1 MPEKDT
7 IYLNYENYKDFSFR
21 FMKLSYELFINNSY
35 IVVSI
40 LILILLSSAH
50 NIVTTILVL
59 IACIYIYLGIFT
71 DFRKASD
78 TIDYGILLTQL
89 TVLGF
94 DISAI
99 NWIKSYLTHRNNRR
113 K

>member
-40 LILILLSSAH
+40 LILILLSSVH

-71 DFRKASD
+71 DFSEDANINSYTSLYFKIIRFLLFL
-78 TIDYGILLTQL
+78 ILVLVSITQIP
-89 TVLGF
+89 V
-94 DISAI
+94 IYNI
-99 NWIKSYLTHRNNRR
+99 
-113 K
+113 